1 MTMNWAEEEMQT
13 ADLGDERLNVRVAKV
28 LERLGAHPGSSIP
41 AACRG
46 WAETMAAYRF
56 FDHEKATF
64 ETVLTP
70 HRDATLQRMEC
81 CPVVLLVQDTTE
93 LDKWVSL
100 GPKGVGTLKEQQKY
114 PRR

>member
-1 MTMNWAEEEMQT
+1 MNWAEEEMQT

-56 FDHEKATF
+56 FDNEKATF

-93 LDKWVSL
+93 FD
-100 GPKGVGTLKEQQKY
+100 
-114 PRR
+114 